1 VQHEH
6 SNDKDR
12 KAGSE
17 KWDTIE
23 QLKELCGCTKIE
35 ETIMIT
41 SNAIKHEATEV
52 SSSELN
58 TMLRESDTAIL
69 VYVWAPWCP
78 PCKSMTPALDD
89 VAAEIGPDIRVVKL
103 NAVGE
108 SQTLT
113 ALGIAS
119 VPTLLLFSAEGREL
133 ARLLGA
139 LNSSAILDWLSKN
152 NASSH
157 ND

>member
-1 VQHEH
+1 MLT
-6 SNDKDR
+6 SPP
-12 KAGSE
+12 
-17 KWDTIE
+17 
-23 QLKELCGCTKIE
+23 LKY
-35 ETIMIT
+35 
-41 SNAIKHEATEV
+41 EATEV
-52 SSSELN
+52 SSTELN
-58 TMLRESDTAIL
+58 TMLRENETAIL

-89 VAAEIGPDIRVVKL
+89 VAAEIGQNVRVVKL
-103 NAVGE
+103 NAVSE

-133 ARLLGA
+133 ARFLGA
-139 LNSSAILDWLSKN
+139 LNSSAILDWISKN
-152 NASSH
+152 NTLSC

>member
-1 VQHEH
+1 
-6 SNDKDR
+6 
-12 KAGSE
+12 
-17 KWDTIE
+17 
-23 QLKELCGCTKIE
+23 
-35 ETIMIT
+35 MIT

>member
-1 VQHEH
+1 M
-6 SNDKDR
+6 
-12 KAGSE
+12 
-17 KWDTIE
+17 
-23 QLKELCGCTKIE
+23 L
-35 ETIMIT
+35 T
-41 SNAIKHEATEV
+41 SPPLKHEATEV
-52 SSSELN
+52 SSTELN
-58 TMLRESDTAIL
+58 TMLRENETAIL

-89 VAAEIGPDIRVVKL
+89 VAAEIGQNVRVVKL
-103 NAVGE
+103 NAVSE

-133 ARLLGA
+133 ARFLGA
-139 LNSSAILDWLSKN
+139 LNSSAILDWISKN
-152 NASSH
+152 NTLSC

>member
-1 VQHEH
+1 MVMRG
-6 SNDKDR
+6 N
-12 KAGSE
+12 G
-17 KWDTIE
+17 
-23 QLKELCGCTKIE
+23 
-35 ETIMIT
+35 
-41 SNAIKHEATEV
+41 IKHEATEV
-52 SSSELN
+52 SSTELN
-58 TMLRESDTAIL
+58 TMLRENETAIL

-89 VAAEIGPDIRVVKL
+89 VAAEIGQNVRVVKL
-103 NAVGE
+103 NAVSE

-133 ARLLGA
+133 ARFLGA
-139 LNSSAILDWLSKN
+139 LNSSAILDWISKN
-152 NASSH
+152 NTLSC